1 MWRVEEDQQMVQGE
15 VVDHQME
22 VLEAE
27 DLLMV
32 VEVLLFVQLS
42 G

>member
-1 MWRVEEDQQMVQGE
+1 MVQGE

>member
-1 MWRVEEDQQMVQGE
+1 MEEDRQMVQGE